1 MQKLG
6 SCNATPFCYTLTSG
20 QFGSLSR
27 KVRAMATKK
36 KSTTKVRATTKK
48 SGASFMRLVAQTEK
62 KIHELIMKKK
72 NANAKSGVRQFFT
85 DNGTKKLV
93 HAVAVAIHS
102 EVMNPELS
110 KFAQVEF
117 CQKNGIPSVMRN
129 EVTRKAT
136 NYRADNAVR
145 ARLISWNENGII
157 PNGVTVVWAS
167 DARVA
172 ETAWKNGDT
181 DSHEKVFIVRTK

>member
-1 MQKLG
+1 
-6 SCNATPFCYTLTSG
+6 
-20 QFGSLSR
+20 
-27 KVRAMATKK
+27 MATKK

-48 SGASFMRLVAQTEK
+48 SGGAVMRLVTQSEK

-72 NANAKSGVRQFFT
+72 NANAKSGVRQFVT

-102 EVMNPELS
+102 PVMPNGLS
-110 KFAQVEF
+110 KFAQVDF
-117 CQKNGIPSVMRN
+117 CQKNSIPFVVRN
-129 EVTRKAT
+129 EVASKAT

-167 DARVA
+167 DARMA
-172 ETAWKNGDT
+172 ETAWKSGDT
-181 DSHEKVFIVRTK
+181 LSHEKVFIVRTK